1 MIRAKNLYKLSALIG
16 TSVVVNGA
24 VVSVVET
31 GTLEPERSIVENGGA
46 GVFDGTHPG
55 TNVAASLLFGE
66 DTLTFTD
73 RTHQHNGAAF
83 DPASGL
89 LSVAG
94 TDIVPLPGYLL
105 GNEYVRFAN
114 DGRDNNPYNYQ
125 ITTDTSSTF
134 YLLLDNR
141 LNGTAGNTSSPNT
154 SDPDLGGTL
163 SWVVS
168 DGWTRVNT
176 GISPDGQDDYTGV
189 DEGGNGVGAGQGLNQ
204 FYSVYSITGSVVDIK
219 TQGIG
224 GSNNYSVVIAPGAI
238 PEPSSV
244 LMLGLAGLG
253 LLRRRR

>member
-1 MIRAKNLYKLSALIG
+1 MNKQTLFTLGALIG
-16 TSVVVNGA
+16 TAVVAKGA
-24 VVSVVET
+24 VISVTET

-55 TNVAASLLFGE
+55 TNVAAGSVFGE
-66 DTLTFTD
+66 DALTFTD

-83 DPASGL
+83 DAGTNL

-94 TDIVPLPGYLL
+94 TNIVPLPGYLL

-114 DGRDNNPYNYQ
+114 NGRDNNPYNYQ
-125 ITTDTSSTF
+125 ITTDTLSTF

-141 LNGTAGNTSSPNT
+141 LNGTAGDTSSPNT

-176 GISPDGQDDYTGV
+176 GISPAGQGDYTGV
-189 DEGGNGVGAGQGLNQ
+189 DEGGNAVGAGLGLNQ
-204 FYSVYSITGSVVDIK
+204 FYSIYSITGTSVDIK

-224 GSNNYSVVIAPGAI
+224 GSNNYSVVIAEGAV